1 MDHTTRREFLKNAG
15 AVAGGIGV
23 AELSAGITILSG
35 STKKTGVRIEDISH
49 GYEEYLYRTP
59 NKFAGTV
66 VDRATIMTVKCTV
79 RTSAGKVAKGFGSMP
94 LGNVWSFPSKKMP
107 YAATLSAM
115 KALAEELAKITGS
128 YKEFEHP
135 IDINWALNPLYLK
148 AAAEVSLRLHLP
160 VPLPKLCTLVT
171 ASPFDAAVHDAF
183 GKAHSL
189 NCYHTYGPEFMNHD
203 LSYYLGAEY
212 QGEYPSRYIQKEPKP
227 RMPLYH
233 LVSAI
238 DPVEEADIT
247 KRVDDGLPET
257 LSEWINYNGLT
268 HFKIKLNGDDPKWDV
283 ERILHVDRVTTE
295 TQKKR
300 GVQDWFYA
308 LDFNERCP
316 NVDYLLQFLRRVKEK
331 APAGYERIQY
341 VEQPTARDLKA
352 HPENRMQ
359 EAAKLCPI
367 VIDESLT
374 DVEALLLS
382 RKMGY
387 TGASIKASKG
397 QSQMVIVTSVAER
410 HKMFLCGGD
419 MSCPGAAL
427 IQSASLPAHVP
438 GVKAIE
444 ANARQYMPAA
454 NKVWEPRFPGM
465 FRITDGMIRTGELI
479 GPGLG
484 PSEVQGVFHR

>member
-1 MDHTTRREFLKNAG
+1 MNYMDDTTRREFLKNAG

-23 AELSAGITILSG
+23 AELSAGTTILSG

-115 KALAEELAKITGS
+115 KALAEEIAKITGS

-160 VPLPKLCTLVT
+160 DPIPKLCTLVT

-283 ERILHVDRVTTE
+283 ERVLHVDRVTTE

-352 HPENRMQ
+352 YPENRMQ
-359 EAAKLCPI
+359 EAAKLRPI

-465 FRITDGMIRTGELI
+465 FRITDGMIRTGELN

-484 PSEVQGVFHR
+484 PSEG

>member
-1 MDHTTRREFLKNAG
+1 MDDTTRREFLKNAG

-23 AELSAGITILSG
+23 AELSAGTTILSG

-115 KALAEELAKITGS
+115 KALAEEIAKITGS

-160 VPLPKLCTLVT
+160 DPIPKLCTLVT

-359 EAAKLCPI
+359 EAAKLRPI

-454 NKVWEPRFPGM
+454 NKAWEPRFPGM
-465 FRITDGMIRTGELI
+465 FRITDGMIRTGELN

-484 PSEVQGVFHR
+484 PSEG

>member
-1 MDHTTRREFLKNAG
+1 MDKTTRRNFFRKAAG
-15 AVAGGIGV
+15 VSGGISIGN
-23 AELSAGITILSG
+23 LSAGVTILSA
-35 STKKTGVRIEDISH
+35 STRKTDIRIEDISH
-49 GYEEYLYRTP
+49 SYQEYLYRTP

-66 VDRATIMTVKCTV
+66 VDRATIMTVQCKV
-79 RTSAGKVAKGFGSMP
+79 RTSSGKVVKGFGSMP
-94 LGNVWSFPSKKMP
+94 LGNVWSFPSKKMS
-107 YAATLSAM
+107 YADTLDAM
-115 KALAEELAKITGS
+115 KALAEEIAKVTRG
-128 YKEFEHP
+128 YKEFDHP

-148 AAAEVSLRLHLP
+148 TAAEVSARLHLP
-160 VPLPKLCTLVT
+160 DPIPKLCTLVT

-183 GKAHSL
+183 GKAHGL

-203 LSYYLGAEY
+203 LSHYLGAEY
-212 QGEYPSRYIQKEPKP
+212 QGEYPSSYIPKEPKP
-227 RMPLYH
+227 RMPVYH

-238 DPVEEADIT
+238 DPIEESDVA

-257 LSEWINYNGLT
+257 LPEWIDYNGLT

-283 ERILHVDRVTTE
+283 ERVLRIDKATTE

-300 GVQDWFYA
+300 GVRDWFYA

-316 NVDYLLQFLRRVKEK
+316 NVDYLLQFLRKVKDK
-331 APAGYERIQY
+331 TPTGYERIQY

-359 EAAKLCPI
+359 EAAKLRPI

-382 RKMGY
+382 RQMGY

-397 QSQMVIVTSVAER
+397 QSQMLIVTSVAAK

-454 NKVWEPRFPGM
+454 NKAWEPRFPGM
-465 FRITDGMIRTGELI
+465 FRITDGTIHTGELN

-484 PSEVQGVFHR
+484 PSEG

>member
-1 MDHTTRREFLKNAG
+1 MNKTTRRNFFKNA
-15 AVAGGIGV
+15 AVVTGGIGIGN
-23 AELSAGITILSG
+23 LSGGVTILSA
-35 STKKTGVRIEDISH
+35 STKKTDIQIEDISH
-49 GYEEYLYRTP
+49 SYQEYRYRTP

-66 VDRATIMTVKCTV
+66 VDRATIMTVRCTV
-79 RTSAGKVAKGFGSMP
+79 RTSSGKVVKGFGSMP
-94 LGNVWSFPSKKMP
+94 LGNVWSFPSKRMS
-107 YAATLSAM
+107 YAATLNAM
-115 KALAEELAKITGS
+115 KALAEEIAKVTAG
-128 YKEFEHP
+128 YKEFNHP

-148 AAAEVSLRLHLP
+148 TAAEVSARLRLP
-160 VPLPKLCTLVT
+160 DPIPKLCTLVT

-183 GKAHSL
+183 GKAHGL

-203 LSYYLGAEY
+203 LSHYLGAEY
-212 QGEYPSRYIQKEPKP
+212 QGEYPSSYFQKEPKP
-227 RMPLYH
+227 RMPVYH

-238 DPVEEADIT
+238 DPIEESDVA

-257 LSEWINYNGLT
+257 LPEWINYNGLT

-283 ERILHVDRVTTE
+283 ERVLRVDKATTE

-300 GVQDWFYA
+300 GVRDWFYA

-316 NVDYLLQFLRRVKEK
+316 NVDYLLQFLRQVKDK
-331 APAGYERIQY
+331 TPMGYERIQY

-359 EAAKLCPI
+359 EAAKLRPI

-382 RKMGY
+382 RQMGY

-397 QSQMVIVTSVAER
+397 QSQMVIVTSAAEK

-454 NKVWEPRFPGM
+454 NKAWEPRFPGM
-465 FRITDGMIRTGELI
+465 FRITDGTIHTGELN

-484 PSEVQGVFHR
+484 PSEG

>member
-1 MDHTTRREFLKNAG
+1 VIHR
-15 AVAGGIGV
+15 V
-23 AELSAGITILSG
+23 AEA
-35 STKKTGVRIEDISH
+35 
-49 GYEEYLYRTP
+49 Y
-59 NKFAGTV
+59 
-66 VDRATIMTVKCTV
+66 
-79 RTSAGKVAKGFGSMP
+79 
-94 LGNVWSFPSKKMP
+94 
-107 YAATLSAM
+107 
-115 KALAEELAKITGS
+115 
-128 YKEFEHP
+128 
-135 IDINWALNPLYLK
+135 
-148 AAAEVSLRLHLP
+148 
-160 VPLPKLCTLVT
+160 
-171 ASPFDAAVHDAF
+171 
-183 GKAHSL
+183 
-189 NCYHTYGPEFMNHD
+189 
-203 LSYYLGAEY
+203 
-212 QGEYPSRYIQKEPKP
+212 
-227 RMPLYH
+227 
-233 LVSAI
+233 
-238 DPVEEADIT
+238 IT

-268 HFKIKLNGDDPKWDV
+268 HFKIKLNGDDPNWDV
-283 ERILHVDRVTTE
+283 ERVLHVDRVTTE

-374 DVEALLLS
+374 DVEALLLA

-410 HKMFLCGGD
+410 QKMFLCGGD

-454 NKVWEPRFPGM
+454 NKAWESRFPGM
-465 FRITDGMIRTGELI
+465 FRITDGMIRTGELN
-479 GPGLG
+479 GHGLG
-484 PSEVQGVFHR
+484 PSEG